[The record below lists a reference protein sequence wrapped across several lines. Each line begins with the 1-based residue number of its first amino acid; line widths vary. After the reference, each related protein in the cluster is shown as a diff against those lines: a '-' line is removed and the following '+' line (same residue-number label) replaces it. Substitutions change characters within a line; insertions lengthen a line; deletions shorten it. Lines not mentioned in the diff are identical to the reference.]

1 VNVHKLYA
9 DSSNT
14 NNKNLFAVRQ
24 RSRTNSK
31 ISDIV
36 SFMERHE
43 QRYFLELFVHAAE
56 RTVRFLTLFVRGAE
70 RTVKFLTLFVHAAKR
85 TVRFLTL
92 FVRGAERAANFSTLL
107 VQRREFGGDF

>member
-1 VNVHKLYA
+1 MRKLYA
-9 DSSNT
+9 AAADT

-36 SFMERHE
+36 SFMERHK
-43 QRYFLELFVHAAE
+43 QRYFLELFVHGAE
-56 RTVRFLTLFVRGAE
+56 RTVRFLTLFVHGAE
-70 RTVKFLTLFVHAAKR
+70 R

-92 FVRGAERAANFSTLL
+92 FVHEAEREANFSTLL
-107 VQRREFGGDF
+107 VQRQEFGGDF